1 MELNSGV
8 KTMSDEPV
16 NRNQSIDSVG
26 IIGFGR
32 FGRVLG
38 KILSDDFKVVAY
50 DPADVKPQFGVELTN
65 LSNVLKE
72 KTIFIAVPIHLFK
85 KLVIDIAPRLPESCT
100 IIDVCSVKVYPVN
113 VMQEILSSTV
123 GIIGTHPLFGP
134 DSIEHPNPLKI
145 MMHNTRDTYNQFEF
159 WSAFF
164 SSKAIEVVHITPE
177 QHDWIA
183 ARTQGITHF
192 VGRVL
197 RVAGVEQTEIDTVGF
212 SDLLAVI
219 DQTCNDSWELFMDLQ
234 NYNPYTLVMIEKLE
248 KSIVEIRGKI
258 LRRE

>member
-1 MELNSGV
+1 
-8 KTMSDEPV
+8 MSDELV
-16 NRNQSIDSVG
+16 NRNQIIDSVG

-50 DPADVKPQFGVELTN
+50 DPAAVEPQFGVELTN
-65 LSNVLKE
+65 LNNILKE
-72 KTIFIAVPIHLFK
+72 KTIFIAVPIYLFK
-85 KLVIDIAPRLPESCT
+85 KLVIDIASRLPEFCT

-113 VMQEILSSTV
+113 VMQEILPSTV

-134 DSIEHPNPLKI
+134 DSIKHPNSLKI

-159 WSAFF
+159 WSTYF
-164 SSKAIEVVHITPE
+164 SSKAIEVIHITPE
-177 QHDWIA
+177 QHDGIA

-192 VGRVL
+192 IGRVL
-197 RVAGVEQTEIDTVGF
+197 RAAGIEQTEIDTVGF

-219 DQTCNDSWELFMDLQ
+219 NQTCNDSWELFMDLQ
-234 NYNPYTLVMIEKLE
+234 NYNPYTLAMIEKLE
-248 KSIVEIRGKI
+248 KSIAEIRGKI

>member
-1 MELNSGV
+1 
-8 KTMSDEPV
+8 MSDELV

-50 DPADVKPQFGVELTN
+50 DPADVEPQFGVELTN
-65 LSNVLKE
+65 LNNVLKE
-72 KTIFIAVPIHLFK
+72 KTIFLAVPIHLFK

-100 IIDVCSVKVYPVN
+100 IIDVCSVKVYSVN
-113 VMQEILSSTV
+113 VMQEILPLTV

-134 DSIEHPNPLKI
+134 DSIEHQDSLKI
-145 MMHNTRDTYNQFEF
+145 MMHNTRDTYSQFEF
-159 WSAFF
+159 WTTYF
-164 SSKAIEVVHITPE
+164 SSKAIEVIYITPE
-177 QHDWIA
+177 QHDRIA

-192 VGRVL
+192 IGRVL
-197 RVAGVEQTEIDTVGF
+197 RVAGIEQTEIDTVGF

-234 NYNPYTLVMIEKLE
+234 NYNPYTSEMIKLLE
-248 KSIVEIRGKI
+248 KSITEIRGKI
-258 LRRE
+258 SRRE

>member
-1 MELNSGV
+1 MNDNLVSR
-8 KTMSDEPV
+8 D
-16 NRNQSIDSVG
+16 QSIESIG

-50 DPADVKPQFGVELTN
+50 DPTAVDPQFGVELTD
-65 LSNVLKE
+65 LETVLQQN
-72 KTIFIAVPIHLFK
+72 TIFIAVPIHSFK
-85 KLVIDIAPRLPESCT
+85 KVVVDIAHQLPENST

-113 VMQEILSSTV
+113 VMKEILPPTV

-134 DSIEHPNPLKI
+134 DSINQPNTLKI
-145 MMHNTRDTYNQFEF
+145 MMHKTRDIQNQFHL
-159 WSAFF
+159 WSNYF
-164 SSKAIEVVHITPE
+164 SAKAIEVIIITPE
-177 QHDWIA
+177 QHDQIA

-192 VGRVL
+192 IGRVL
-197 RVAGVEQTEIDTVGF
+197 RDAGVEQTNIDTVGF
-212 SDLLAVI
+212 SDLLAVV

-234 NYNPYTLVMIEKLE
+234 NYNPYTSAMIKKLE
-248 KSIVEIRGKI
+248 AAIASTRGKI

>member
-1 MELNSGV
+1 MN
-8 KTMSDEPV
+8 DERV
-16 NRNQSIDSVG
+16 NHNQSRDSVG

-50 DPADVKPQFGVELTN
+50 DTVNVEPQFGVDFID
-65 LSNVLKE
+65 LSTILKE
-72 KTIFIAVPIHLFK
+72 KTIFLAVPIHLFK
-85 KLVIDIAPRLPESCT
+85 KLVIDIAPRLSESCT
-100 IIDVCSVKVYPVN
+100 IIDVCSVKVYSVN
-113 VMQEILSSTV
+113 VMQEILPSTV

-134 DSIEHPNPLKI
+134 DSIEHQNSLKI
-145 MMHNTRDTYNQFEF
+145 MMHNSRDTYSQFEF
-159 WSAFF
+159 WSTYF
-164 SSKAIEVVHITPE
+164 SSKSIEVIHITPE
-177 QHDWIA
+177 KHDWIA

-197 RVAGVEQTEIDTVGF
+197 RAAGIEQTEIDTVGF

-234 NYNPYTLVMIEKLE
+234 NYNPYTSEMIEKLE
-248 KSIVEIRGKI
+248 KSITEIRGKI

>member
-1 MELNSGV
+1 MNDKLEIH
-8 KTMSDEPV
+8 
-16 NRNQSIDSVG
+16 NQLKDSVG

-50 DPADVKPQFGVELTN
+50 DPADVEPQFGVELTN
-65 LSNVLKE
+65 LNIVLKE
-72 KTIFIAVPIHLFK
+72 QTIFLAVPIHLFK
-85 KLVIDIAPRLPESCT
+85 KLVIDIAPRLSESCT
-100 IIDVCSVKVYPVN
+100 IIDVCSVKVYSVN
-113 VMQEILSSTV
+113 VMQEILPSTV

-134 DSIEHPNPLKI
+134 DSIEHPNSLKI
-145 MMHNTRDTYNQFEF
+145 MMHNTRDTYSQFEF
-159 WSAFF
+159 WTTYF
-164 SSKAIEVVHITPE
+164 SSKAIEVIHITPE
-177 QHDWIA
+177 QHDRIA

-192 VGRVL
+192 IGRVL
-197 RVAGVEQTEIDTVGF
+197 RAAGIEQTEINTVGF

-234 NYNPYTLVMIEKLE
+234 NYNPYTSEMIEKLE
-248 KSIVEIRGKI
+248 KSIAEIRGKI

>member
-1 MELNSGV
+1 MN
-8 KTMSDEPV
+8 DEPII
-16 NRNQSIDSVG
+16 RNQLIDSIG

-50 DPADVKPQFGVELTN
+50 DPAAVEPQFGVEFTN
-65 LSNVLKE
+65 LSNVLEE
-72 KTIFIAVPIHLFK
+72 KTIFLAVPIHLFK

-113 VMQEILSSTV
+113 VMQEILPASV

-134 DSIEHPNPLKI
+134 DSIEHPNSLKI

-159 WSAFF
+159 WSTYF
-164 SSKAIEVVHITPE
+164 SSKAIEVIHISPE

-192 VGRVL
+192 IGRAL
-197 RVAGVEQTEIDTVGF
+197 RAAGIEQTEIDTVGF

-234 NYNPYTLVMIEKLE
+234 NYNPYTSEMIEKLE
-248 KSIVEIRGKI
+248 KSITEIRGKI
-258 LRRE
+258 LWRK

>member
-1 MELNSGV
+1 
-8 KTMSDEPV
+8 MSDEPV
-16 NRNQSIDSVG
+16 NCNKSIESIG

-50 DPADVKPQFGVELTN
+50 DLAAVEPQFGVEFTN
-65 LSNVLKE
+65 LSNVLEE
-72 KTIFIAVPIHLFK
+72 KTLFLAVPIHLFK
-85 KLVIDIAPRLPESCT
+85 KLVIDIAPRLPELCT

-113 VMQEILSSTV
+113 VMQEILPSTV
-123 GIIGTHPLFGP
+123 GIIGTHPLFGA
-134 DSIEHPNPLKI
+134 DSIEHPNSLKI
-145 MMHNTRDTYNQFEF
+145 MMHNTRDTYSQFEF
-159 WSAFF
+159 WSTYF
-164 SSKAIEVVHITPE
+164 SSKAIEVIHITPE
-177 QHDWIA
+177 QHDRIA

-197 RVAGVEQTEIDTVGF
+197 REAGIEQTEIDTVGF

-234 NYNPYTLVMIEKLE
+234 NYNPYTSAMIEKLE
-248 KSIVEIRGKI
+248 KSIAEVRGKI